1 MNYEERLRHR
11 DLTERATRLREK
23 LEEGDD
29 GGALLLRTEG
39 RELVVLLEETL
50 AQISPER
57 WDRIMEAIVD
67 EATRRTRAPSLFD

>member
-11 DLTERATRLREK
+11 DLTERATRLREQ
-23 LEEGDD
+23 LEEGD
-29 GGALLLRTEG
+29 GGAGLRRAEG
-39 RELVVLLEETL
+39 RELVALLEETL

>member
-23 LEEGDD
+23 LEEGD
-29 GGALLLRTEG
+29 GGADLRRAEG
-39 RELVVLLEETL
+39 RELVALLEETL

>member
-11 DLTERATRLREK
+11 DLTERATRLREQ
-23 LEEGDD
+23 LEEGD
-29 GGALLLRTEG
+29 GGALLGRAEG
-39 RELVVLLEETL
+39 RELVALLEETL